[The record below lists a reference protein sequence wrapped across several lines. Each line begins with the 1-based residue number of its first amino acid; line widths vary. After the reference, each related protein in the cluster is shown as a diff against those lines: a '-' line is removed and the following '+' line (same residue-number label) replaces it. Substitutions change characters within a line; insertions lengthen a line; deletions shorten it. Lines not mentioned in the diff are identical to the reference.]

1 MQKYLI
7 LQPNHSE
14 IDDGTA
20 YQISR
25 SNVDV
30 IRETWDNGN
39 YRDAGIINA
48 DNLND
53 VFQIGNIYHE
63 KVEKIGKFYSISCGD
78 IIINTESKVA
88 HLVAPLGFQVIR
100 CNVQ

>member
-39 YRDAGIINA
+39 YRDAGYIKA
-48 DNLND
+48 KNLNE
-53 VFQIGNIYHE
+53 VFRIGNTEPDEI
-63 KVEKIGKFYSISCGD
+63 EKIDKFYSISCGD

>member
-7 LQPNHSE
+7 LQPKHSD

-25 SNVDV
+25 SNVEV
-30 IRETWDNGN
+30 INEAWDNGH

-53 VFQIGNIYHE
+53 VFQIGNIEHD
-63 KVEKIGKFYSISCGD
+63 KVEKLDKFYSISCGD
-78 IIINTESKVA
+78 IIVDLSTKIA
-88 HLVAPLGFQVIR
+88 HLVAPIGFKPIR
-100 CNVQ
+100 IVR

>member
-7 LQPNHSE
+7 LQPNQGAIS
-14 IDDGTA
+14 DGVA
-20 YQISR
+20 YEISR
-25 SNVDV
+25 LNVDV
-30 IRETWDNGN
+30 IRDAWDNGH

-48 DNLND
+48 NNLNE

-63 KVEKIGKFYSISCGD
+63 KVEKLNKFYSISCGD